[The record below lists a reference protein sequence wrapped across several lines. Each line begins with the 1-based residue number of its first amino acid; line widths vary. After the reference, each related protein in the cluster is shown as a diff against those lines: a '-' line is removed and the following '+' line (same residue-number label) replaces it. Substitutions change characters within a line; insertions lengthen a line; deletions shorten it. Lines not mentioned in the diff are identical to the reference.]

1 MSRRLAL
8 WHSRNLDSLL
18 FEARSLQALILNLS
32 RPRPEMDR
40 ERMFKKMKD
49 PGCGSI
55 LNPSDVTDKG
65 TVRDIL
71 LQKHPD
77 AVDINPDAIVTSPIA
92 YPELGITCSNDG
104 DPLLAILSMK
114 IRNGGLGLDDPTTT
128 TASEY
133 SASLQVCAT
142 YADSQHCN
150 NPDTVMTD
158 ACQLLKE
165 QRQLTETERRSSALS
180 RASQNL
186 QSMVAYSTMRG
197 ASAWLSV

>member
-1 MSRRLAL
+1 MVLSGK
-8 WHSRNLDSLL
+8 L
-18 FEARSLQALILNLS
+18 FSAMKFLQ
-32 RPRPEMDR
+32 E
-40 ERMFKKMKD
+40 D

-55 LNPSDVTDKG
+55 LNPSNVTDKA

-77 AVDINPDAIVTSPIA
+77 AVNINPDAIVTSPIA
-92 YPELGITCSNDG
+92 YPEIASFEAQLAFFELLKSFQQRWKHLQRCHNCSQSWFEQLMTKMLAFLQELGITCFDDG

-142 YADSQHCN
+142 YAESQHCN
-150 NPDTVMTD
+150 NHDAIMTE
-158 ACQLLKE
+158 ACQLLRE
-165 QRQLTETERRSSALS
+165 QRQLTDTERRSSALS

-186 QSMVAYSTMRG
+186 
-197 ASAWLSV
+197 